1 MRAIYNKKCCF
12 FRLFCSLV
20 EKNVYICTMN
30 RYLLTFLTSIL
41 VLSVCNA
48 RHYDLTSRHISTADG
63 LPSNIVIRI
72 WQDEAGYMWFET
84 RNGICRYDGYE
95 IVRTEAV
102 RPPDSLWNTLRTHD
116 AVWQREGQGRLA
128 RHGKDGSIH
137 SWQLIPH
144 DIISYTRNDH
154 FHVAD
159 VDERTEAIT
168 TYGSGLYLYDKLT
181 GELTH
186 IQKNDPHGVLGD
198 NYLTGLFVD
207 RTGCIWVIEDY
218 IGINCLRLNNL
229 PYTPLWLVPDAK
241 IQDVN
246 YIRCIAPFGEG
257 RLLVSNQ
264 TGDTYIYREGG
275 GQFSFRK
282 NEGHRVYKAL
292 VDRSGHEWI
301 GTRGNG
307 LWCDGR
313 QVSGLPSK
321 LIFNI
326 REDAGGRIIVSMLD
340 GGVAV
345 LSGSRKD
352 ILLAGRKVHDAQS
365 DNNGQLWVVAEEGL
379 FLFNRKGVVTDSLS
393 GCFICLLADGNGTF
407 WAGTSN
413 RGLFRLTANNGK
425 LVSKSYT
432 KANGLASDG
441 INSLVCDRLGRL
453 WVGTEEGLS
462 MLDARRGNIANYR
475 ISESSLSNVF
485 CERAAVCLE
494 DGRLLFGTHNGIISL
509 VPPEDTAPITSRT
522 AVTGLLAN
530 GILTGDS
537 TLSYQQNNLTF
548 RFSNFLY
555 SHLQNVVYRYRL
567 DGVDKEWNQAT
578 VDNSVTYR
586 GLVPGR
592 YFFRVCSSSGG
603 DVWGE
608 EAVIAVTIRH
618 PWWNTWWAWLLY
630 VLIFAVVAVAVWRI
644 SRRIISLHRQID
656 VERRVSVFQKDFY
669 DRIERELRNPV
680 NVLQGATENVQV
692 SGTSK
697 TTVQSLRR
705 GSKRMLRLMDMIRQF
720 HKLSDVEM
728 QVKSETDAMN
738 EETEQRF
745 RQIVSGIH
753 AEEAEYRE
761 MAPPP
766 INSNL
771 TLLIIEDDEDNLTH
785 LTDTLN
791 PYFHILGHQQMEECE
806 DMVAIHSP
814 SLIIIDISEKEKG
827 ACELTRRMH
836 DVYPSLPIIHL
847 SSYNDDTYQLRS
859 LRSGAIDYLVKPF
872 SGKVLLERVR
882 KALEI
887 PLATPNNVGEVET
900 REVLIDVKD
909 KKFLDRMNTTLSA
922 HVGDENFSV
931 EEWASLMN
939 LGRTQ
944 FYKKVKELTGQT
956 PVQHL
961 HRARLDY
968 AARLLRETNSTIE
981 EVMLRAGYHNA
992 THFYNSFKKRFGMS
1006 PKSYRG

>member
-1 MRAIYNKKCCF
+1 
-12 FRLFCSLV
+12 
-20 EKNVYICTMN
+20 MN
-30 RYLLTFLTSIL
+30 RSLLTFLASIL
-41 VLSVCNA
+41 ALCVCNA

-63 LPSNIVIRI
+63 LPSNTVIRI
-72 WQDEAGYMWFET
+72 WQDGAGYMWFET
-84 RNGICRYDGYE
+84 RNGNCRYDGYE
-95 IVRTEAV
+95 IVRSEAV
-102 RPPDSLWNTLRTHD
+102 SPPDSAWNTLRTHD

-128 RHGKDGSIH
+128 RHGKDGTIH

-154 FHVAD
+154 FHVGD
-159 VDERTEAIT
+159 VNERTEVIT
-168 TYGSGLYLYDKLT
+168 TYGSGLYLYDKPT

-229 PYTPLWLVPDAK
+229 HYTPLWLVPDAK

-246 YIRCIAPFGEG
+246 YIRCIAPFGDG
-257 RLLVSNQ
+257 RLLVANQ
-264 TGDTYIYREGG
+264 TGDTYIYNVGSG
-275 GQFSFRK
+275 KFSFRQ
-282 NEGHRVYKAL
+282 NYGFRVYKAL

-307 LWCDGR
+307 LWCDG
-313 QVSGLPSK
+313 QQITGLPSK

-326 REDAGGRIIVSMLD
+326 REDAGGRVIVSMLD
-340 GGVAV
+340 GGVAI
-345 LSGSRKD
+345 LSGSRKE
-352 ILLAGRKVHDAQS
+352 ILLAGRKVHDALA
-365 DNNGQLWVVAEEGL
+365 DNSGQLWVAAEEGL
-379 FLFNRKGVVTDSLS
+379 FLFNRQGVVTDSLS
-393 GCFICLLADGNGTF
+393 GCFVCLLADKNGAL
-407 WAGTSN
+407 WAGTN
-413 RGLFRLTANNGK
+413 NHGLFRLTTNNGK

-441 INSLVCDRLGRL
+441 INSLMYDRRGRL

-462 MLDARRGNIANYR
+462 MLNARRGNIANYR

-509 VPPEDTAPITSRT
+509 MPPEDTAPITSRT
-522 AVTGLLAN
+522 AVTELLAN
-530 GILTGDS
+530 GILTEDS

-548 RFSNFLY
+548 HFSNFLY
-555 SHLQNVVYRYRL
+555 AHLQNVVYRYRL

-586 GLVPGR
+586 GLAPGH
-592 YFFRVCSSSGG
+592 YVFRVCSSSGG
-603 DVWGE
+603 DVWGD

-630 VLIFAVVAVAVWRI
+630 FLVFAVIAVVVWRI
-644 SRRIISLHRQID
+644 SHRILSLHRQID
-656 VERRVSVFQKDFY
+656 VERRVSAFQKDFY
-669 DRIERELRNPV
+669 DRIERELRNPI

-705 GSKRMLRLMDMIRQF
+705 GSKRMMRLMDMIRQF
-720 HKLSDVEM
+720 HRLSDMEM

-738 EETEQRF
+738 EDTEHRF
-745 RQIVSGIH
+745 RQIVSSIH

-761 MAPPP
+761 LAPPP
-766 INSNL
+766 INSDL

-791 PYFHILGHQQMEECE
+791 PYFRIIGHRQMEECE
-806 DMVAIHSP
+806 NLAAIHRP
-814 SLIIIDISEKEKG
+814 SLIIIDISDNERNG
-827 ACELTRRMH
+827 CELTRRMH
-836 DVYPSLPIIHL
+836 EVYPSLPIIHL
-847 SSYNDDTYQLRS
+847 SSCNDDTHQLRS
-859 LRSGAIDYLVKPF
+859 LRSGATDYLVKPF
-872 SGKVLLERVR
+872 SGKILLERVR
-882 KALEI
+882 KALEF
-887 PLATPNNVGEVET
+887 PLAAQNNTGQVET
-900 REVLIDVKD
+900 REVLTDVKD
-909 KKFLDRMNTTLSA
+909 KKFLDRMTTTLTA
-922 HVGDENFSV
+922 HVVDENFSV

-944 FYKKVKELTGQT
+944 FYKKVKEMTGQT

-981 EVMLRAGYHNA
+981 EVMLRAGFRNA